1 MEKQQEY
8 KLALLKGTFLVLAIF
23 ALVVAIG
30 VGVRYVLNNKHAV
43 KIAAMEETIRGLQS
57 TINVDSIRQ
66 FNIQK
71 IISIIDEYNVNMPVH
86 QKYEIAE
93 EIIRMTTK
101 YDNLSVDLICATITH
116 ESAGT
121 WNPEIQSPAGA
132 KGLMQIMPATG
143 MFVAAYEDISWTSTD
158 EVLFNPI
165 YNIRIGT
172 RYLSS
177 LIENYDVDGGLAAYN
192 GGERRAALWI
202 GSGKAAGILPR
213 ETQNYVPAIQR
224 LYEEYKDYQM

>member
-1 MEKQQEY
+1 MEEQQQY
-8 KLALLKGTFLVLAIF
+8 KLALLKATFLLLAII

-30 VGVRYVLNNKHAV
+30 VGVRYVLNSRHAA
-43 KIAAMEETIRGLQS
+43 KIAELEASIREMQS

-71 IISIIDEYNVNMPVH
+71 IISIINDYNVDMPVH

-93 EIIRMTTK
+93 EIIRMATK
-101 YDNLSVDLICATITH
+101 YENLNVDLICATITH

-121 WNPEIQSPAGA
+121 WDPEVKSPAGA
-132 KGLMQIMPATG
+132 MGLMQVMPATG
-143 MFVAAYEDISWTSTD
+143 MFVAAYEDINWTSPQ
-158 EVLFNPI
+158 EVLYNPI
-165 YNIRIGT
+165 YNIRIGS

-202 GSGKAAGILPR
+202 GSGKAAGILAK
-213 ETQNYVPAIQR
+213 ETQDYVPAIQR
-224 LYEEYKDYQM
+224 LYQEYQDMTL